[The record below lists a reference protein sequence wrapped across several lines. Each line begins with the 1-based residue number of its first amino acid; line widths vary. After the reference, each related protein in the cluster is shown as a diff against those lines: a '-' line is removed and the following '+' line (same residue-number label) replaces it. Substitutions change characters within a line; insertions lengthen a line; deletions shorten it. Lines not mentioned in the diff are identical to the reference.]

1 MIDKMTSQNLI
12 ITKLMS
18 DLVSRNGSDLH
29 LTGDQLPYFRIQ
41 GSILPASESIYKED
55 NLISDLKIILGEEK
69 LKVFFNE
76 KELDCSY
83 GLPGV
88 ARFRL
93 NIFFDRGKVS
103 CVMRALNTDIPSFS
117 QIGLPDSVQQLLQRP
132 RGLMLVTGPTGSGK
146 TTTLASSIDWINA
159 NNAHHILTIED
170 PIEFVFENKNCLVRQ
185 REVGEDT
192 KSFSK
197 ALRSALR
204 EDPDII
210 LVGEMRDLETIS
222 LAITAAETGHLVMGT
237 LHTSSASQT
246 IDRIIDVFPTSQQ
259 QQIRVQLSGSL
270 IGVISQTLCKTK
282 DNKRTLAAEILVN
295 NNAIANLIRE
305 AKSSQVS
312 SQLQVGAKYGMQTL
326 EQALSKN
333 VFQGSITKEEAFYKC
348 NRPNVLQGLLDNQDE
363 GELG

>member
-1 MIDKMTSQNLI
+1 MTPQNLI
-12 ITKLMS
+12 ITNLMS
-18 DLVSRNGSDLH
+18 DLVKRNGSDLH
-29 LTGDQLPYFRIQ
+29 LTGDKVPYFRIQ
-41 GSILPASESIYKED
+41 GSILPASESIYKEED
-55 NLISDLKIILGEEK
+55 LISDLKFILGEEK
-69 LKVFFNE
+69 LRVFFNE

-83 GLPGV
+83 GLEGV

-103 CVMRALNTDIPSFS
+103 CVMRALNTNIPSFS

-146 TTTLASSIDWINA
+146 TTTLASSIDWINS

-295 NNAIANLIRE
+295 NNAIANLVRE
-305 AKSSQVS
+305 AKSSQVY

-333 VFQGSITKEEAFYKC
+333 VIQGLITKEEAFYKC
-348 NRPNVLQGLLDNQDE
+348 NRPNVLQGLLDNHENED
-363 GELG
+363 LN

>member
-1 MIDKMTSQNLI
+1 MSQQNLM
-12 ITKLMS
+12 ITNLMS
-18 DLVSRNGSDLH
+18 DLVKRNGSDLH
-29 LTGDQLPYFRIQ
+29 LTGDSIPFFRIQ

-55 NLISDLKIILGEEK
+55 NLISDLKAILGEEK
-69 LKVFFNE
+69 IKNFYHE

-83 GLPGV
+83 GLEGV

-93 NIFFDRGKVS
+93 NIFFDRGKIS
-103 CVMRALNTDIPSFS
+103 CVMRALSTNIPSFS

-146 TTTLASSIDWINA
+146 TTTLASSIDWINS

-192 KSFSK
+192 LSFSK

-246 IDRIIDVFPTSQQ
+246 IDRIIDVFPTTQQ
-259 QQIRVQLSGSL
+259 QQIRVQLSASL

-282 DNKRTLAAEILVN
+282 DNKRALAAEILVN
-295 NNAIANLIRE
+295 NNAIGNLIRE
-305 AKSSQVS
+305 AKSSQVY
-312 SQLQVGAKYGMQTL
+312 SQIQVGAKYGMQTL
-326 EQALSKN
+326 EQALYSHIE
-333 VFQGSITKEEAFYKC
+333 QGKITKEEAYFKC
-348 NRPNVLQGLLDNQDE
+348 NRPNVLTSLLEMDQ
-363 GELG
+363 

>member
-1 MIDKMTSQNLI
+1 
-12 ITKLMS
+12 MS
-18 DLVSRNGSDLH
+18 ELVQRNGSDLH
-29 LTGDQLPYFRIQ
+29 LTGDKLPYFRIQ
-41 GSILPASESIYKED
+41 GSILPADTEEYSKEELTKD
-55 NLISDLKIILGEEK
+55 LIAILGDEK
-69 LKVFFNE
+69 INLFEKE

-83 GLPGV
+83 GLEGI

-93 NIFFDRGKVS
+93 NIFYDRGRIS
-103 CVMRALNTDIPSFS
+103 CVMRALSTNIPNFS
-117 QIGLPDSVQQLLQRP
+117 EIGLPDSVQQLLKRP

-146 TTTLASSIDWINA
+146 TTTLASSIDWINT
-159 NNAHHILTIED
+159 NNSDHILTIED

-192 KSFSK
+192 NSFSR

-222 LAITAAETGHLVMGT
+222 LAITAAETGHLVLGT

-259 QQIRVQLSGSL
+259 QQIRVQLSASL

-282 DNKRTLAAEILVN
+282 EGGRALAAEILVN
-295 NNAIANLIRE
+295 NNAIGNLIRE
-305 AKSSQVS
+305 SKSSQVY

-326 EQALSKN
+326 EQALAIQVEK
-333 VFQGSITKEEAFYKC
+333 GLITKEEAYFKC
-348 NRPNVLQGLLDNQDE
+348 NRPNVLNGLFDSSMEDI
-363 GELG
+363 

>member
-1 MIDKMTSQNLI
+1 MTTQNLT
-12 ITKLMS
+12 ITNLMS
-18 DLVSRNGSDLH
+18 DLVKRQGSDLH
-29 LTGDQLPYFRIQ
+29 LTADSLPYFRIQ
-41 GSILPASESIYKED
+41 GSIIPASNHIYKEEI
-55 NLISDLKIILGEEK
+55 LVSDLKSILGAEK
-69 LKVFFNE
+69 LKVFFEE

-83 GLPGV
+83 GLEGV

-93 NIFFDRGKVS
+93 NIFFDRGKIS

-192 KSFSK
+192 RSFSK

-282 DNKRTLAAEILVN
+282 DNKRALAAEILVN
-295 NNAIANLIRE
+295 NNAIANLVRE
-305 AKSSQVS
+305 AKSSQVY

-326 EQALSKN
+326 EQALSAHVAN
-333 VFQGSITKEEAFYKC
+333 GLITKDEAFYKC
-348 NRPNVLQGLLDNQDE
+348 NRPNVLQGLLDSAENN
-363 GELG
+363 

>member
-1 MIDKMTSQNLI
+1 MK
-12 ITKLMS
+12 ITKLMTE
-18 DLVSRNGSDLH
+18 LVKRNGSDLH
-29 LTGDQLPYFRIQ
+29 LTGGSLPYFRVQ
-41 GSILPASESIYKED
+41 GSILPADTSIYKEEELKAD
-55 NLISDLKIILGEEK
+55 LIALLGESKIET
-69 LKVFFNE
+69 FFKE

-83 GLPGV
+83 GLKGV

-93 NIFFDRGKVS
+93 NIFFERGKVS

-117 QIGLPDSVQQLLQRP
+117 QIGLPDSVQQLLKRP

-159 NNAHHILTIED
+159 NNTDHILTIED

-192 KSFSK
+192 NSFSR

-246 IDRIIDVFPTSQQ
+246 IDRIVDVFPTAQQ
-259 QQIRVQLSGSL
+259 QQIRVQLSASL
-270 IGVISQTLCKTK
+270 IGIISQTLCKTK

-295 NNAIANLIRE
+295 NNAIGNLIRE
-305 AKSSQVS
+305 SKSSQVY
-312 SQLQVGAKYGMQTL
+312 SQIQVGAKFGMQTL
-326 EQALSKN
+326 EQALAILAN
-333 VFQGSITKEEAFYKC
+333 RGLITREEALFKC
-348 NRPNVLQGLLDNQDE
+348 NRPNVLGGLFDVAGPSE
-363 GELG
+363 GVNK

>member
-1 MIDKMTSQNLI
+1 
-12 ITKLMS
+12 MS
-18 DLVSRNGSDLH
+18 DLVRRNGSDLH
-29 LTGDQLPYFRIQ
+29 LTGDSIPFFRIQ
-41 GSILPASESIYKED
+41 GSILPADENIYKET
-55 NLISDLKIILGEEK
+55 NLISDLKAILGEEK
-69 LKVFFNE
+69 IQTFYNE

-83 GLPGV
+83 GLKGV

-103 CVMRALNTDIPSFS
+103 CVMRALSTNIPSFS

-282 DNKRTLAAEILVN
+282 DNKRALAAEILVN
-295 NNAIANLIRE
+295 NNAIANLVRE
-305 AKSSQVS
+305 SKSSQVY

-326 EQALSKN
+326 EQALSRN
-333 VFQGSITKEEAFYKC
+333 VIKGLITKEEAFYKC
-348 NRPNVLQGLLDNQDE
+348 NRPNVLQGLLENEEDNE
-363 GELG
+363 N

>member
-282 DNKRTLAAEILVN
+282 NNKRTLAAEILVN

-305 AKSSQVS
+305 AKSSQVY

-363 GELG
+363 GDLG